1 MRFKAILTALAAAV
15 LILGANLASP
25 AFAAP
30 ATDACALLTQ
40 AQVTAAMGVPMGPGQ
55 HSGSGPSM
63 CVWYE
68 PGSSAAKPSAMRVL
82 LDVFGQ
88 MGSLTPVDRFNN
100 GKTPVKGIKK
110 NPVSGVGDDAYSIVT
125 PGIGPG
131 LNVKKGNSAFQV
143 RVYGFTPDQIDAL
156 EKTLAQAVAAKL

>member
-1 MRFKAILTALAAAV
+1 MAAAV
-15 LILGANLASP
+15 FIVGANVAPP
-25 AFAAP
+25 ALAAP

-40 AQVTAAMGVPMGPGQ
+40 AQVTAAIGVPMGPGQ
-55 HSGSGPSM
+55 SSGSSPSM

-68 PGSSAAKPSAMRVL
+68 PGGSAAKPSAKRVL

-100 GKTPVKGIKK
+100 GKTPIKGIKK

-131 LNVKKGNSAFQV
+131 LNVKKGNSAFQI
-143 RVYGFTPDQIDAL
+143 RVYGSTPDQIEAL